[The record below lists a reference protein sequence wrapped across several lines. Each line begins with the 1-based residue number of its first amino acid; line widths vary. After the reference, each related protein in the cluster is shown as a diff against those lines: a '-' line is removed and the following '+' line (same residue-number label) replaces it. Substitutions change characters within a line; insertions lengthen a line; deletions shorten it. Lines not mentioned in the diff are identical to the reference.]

1 MSVRMTRIDLHTH
14 STHSDGTFGPAELV
28 RLAAERDLQVI
39 ALTDHDTT
47 DGLPEAL
54 ATGLEVGVEVVPG
67 AEFSAEYLGTS
78 VHILCY
84 WMDAED
90 PALQLELRRL
100 REDRYRRGELMVEKL
115 GSLGL
120 PVEFERVREIAG
132 DATIVR
138 PHIAQA
144 MVEAGVVASEK
155 EAFDRYIGDGGPA
168 HVAKHA
174 LDPLDAVALIEDAGG
189 VCALAHPGMWGDQS
203 SVPDE
208 LIERMVAAGMRGL
221 EVDHPDHTPE
231 ARERYRALAD
241 RLGLIATGGSDC
253 HGSRYDPVRLG
264 SSLCDPKA
272 FVALRDAALRGSPA
286 APTP

>member
-1 MSVRMTRIDLHTH
+1 MGVRMTRIDLHTH

-28 RLAAERDLQVI
+28 RLAAERDLQVV

-144 MVEAGVVASEK
+144 MVEAGVVDTEK

-189 VCALAHPGMWGDQS
+189 VCALAHPGMWGDQR

-208 LIERMVAAGMRGL
+208 LIERMAAAGMRGL
-221 EVDHPDHTPE
+221 EVDHPDQAPE